1 MGDVAYGYLIL
12 AVAAVCTYGWRALGV
27 ALAGRIGPGSVWL
40 EWIGCVAYALLAGLI
55 ARMLLLPAGPLME
68 TATLSRA
75 AGIGLAITVY
85 FGLRR
90 NILAGVLTG
99 AGVLTLLES
108 L

>member
-1 MGDVAYGYLIL
+1 MGDAAYGYLIL
-12 AVAAVCTYGWRALGV
+12 VVAAFCTYGWRALGV
-27 ALAGRIGPGSVWL
+27 ALAGRIGPNSPWL
-40 EWIGCVAYALLAGLI
+40 DWVGCVAYALLAGLI

-75 AGIGLAITVY
+75 VGVGLAIAVY
-85 FGLRR
+85 FGSRR

-99 AGVLTLLES
+99 AGALTLLES

>member
-1 MGDVAYGYLIL
+1 MGDAAYGYLIL
-12 AVAAVCTYGWRALGV
+12 VVAAVCTYGWRALGV
-27 ALAGRIGPGSVWL
+27 ALAGRIGPSSVWL
-40 EWIGCVAYALLAGLI
+40 EWIGCIAYALLAGLI

-75 AGIGLAITVY
+75 AGVGLAIAVY